1 MTLASDWLTAHL
13 VARPVEVQQ
22 RGDHQQITHVEAG
35 GRGVKPG
42 VDDAGLRRLEEG
54 N

>member
-1 MTLASDWLTAHL
+1 MT
-13 VARPVEVQQ
+13 RPVEVQQ
-22 RGDHQQITHVEAG
+22 GGDHQQVAHVEAG

-54 N
+54 NWNDSF